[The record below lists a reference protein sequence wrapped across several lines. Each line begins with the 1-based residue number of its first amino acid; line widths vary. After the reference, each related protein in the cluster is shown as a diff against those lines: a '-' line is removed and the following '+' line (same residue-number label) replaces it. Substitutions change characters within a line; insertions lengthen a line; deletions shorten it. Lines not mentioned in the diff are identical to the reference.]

1 VSANACPVD
10 ELCGWAYTG
19 EEVLEILN
27 TWMEHPEPAAL
38 QLELR
43 GVTLH
48 YPNGLTSKQF
58 NQLIDYSTVLGTGAF
73 PTH

>member
-1 VSANACPVD
+1 MGAGFLAALSGAGAVGAAPAGISPGIGTID
-10 ELCGWAYTG
+10 
-19 EEVLEILN
+19 
-27 TWMEHPEPAAL
+27 PEPAAL